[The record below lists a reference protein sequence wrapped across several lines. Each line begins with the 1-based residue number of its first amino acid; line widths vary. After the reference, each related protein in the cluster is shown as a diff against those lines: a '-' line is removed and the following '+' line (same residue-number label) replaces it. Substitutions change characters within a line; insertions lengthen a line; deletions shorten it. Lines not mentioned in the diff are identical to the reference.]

1 MKLDG
6 GEAVHCLREHRTSDI
21 LSEARQPSTTLLL
34 VRGSR
39 AGAAGFSDFTSQRV
53 LSVLHTVTTPMDI
66 SLHMQMMIWYVTQTL
81 LNKPT
86 KGGIQDG

>member
-21 LSEARQPSTTLLL
+21 PSEARQPSSTLLL
-34 VRGSR
+34 RVRGSR

-53 LSVLHTVTTPMDI
+53 LSVLRTVTTPMDI
-66 SLHMQMMIWYVTQTL
+66 SLRMQMMIWYVTQTL
-81 LNKPT
+81 
-86 KGGIQDG
+86 